1 MHEEFFG
8 EDGVRDT
15 AARVDWLA
23 PIDAFT
29 LQATVAAIGGSS
41 LLGPEDHLHSSESTE
56 QDESPEIGASGRVNL
71 FVEQRLAFP
80 LHLGTSVLP
89 AKPPP
94 PPGGSAPWVYPAGT
108 LPGARGA
115 TRALVTAAEATIGR
129 LDATVDTPAFDP
141 NGWFAAGDL
150 RWNKRWNAGAFGE
163 STTARLASARA
174 HRFGVF
180 AGLALMEESTL
191 FRIVLHQT
199 DLHERDQDT
208 GVLVQALFALGPH
221 RPHRY

>member
-41 LLGPEDHLHSSESTE
+41 LLGPEDHLHSPESTE

-71 FVEQRLAFP
+71 FVEASQAISFQ
-80 LHLGTSVLP
+80 LGTSVLTGKHLP
-89 AKPPP
+89 SQGA
-94 PPGGSAPWVYPAGT
+94 SATWVDLDGKLT
-108 LPGARGA
+108 WDLGAN
-115 TRALVTAAEATIGR
+115 RALVIVAEATLGR